1 MKMSKNKWVRSIS
14 FNRTNPDDIKRLKFI
29 GKKSFSKF
37 VKKLIDE
44 EIQKQKAVSPTA
56 TTQTATPQA
65 PHPALSTLQY
75 QSITPSKPKMNV
87 KIGGKEYV

>member
-1 MKMSKNKWVRSIS
+1 MSTNKWVRSIS
-14 FNRTNPDDIKRLKFI
+14 FNRTNPADVARLKFI

-56 TTQTATPQA
+56 TTQTAKPQA
-65 PHPALSTLQY
+65 RQPVLSTQQY
-75 QSITPSKPKMNV
+75 QSKPKMNV

>member
-1 MKMSKNKWVRSIS
+1 MSANKWVRSIS
-14 FNRTNPDDIKRLKFI
+14 FNRTNPDDIKRLKYI

-44 EIQKQKAVSPTA
+44 EIQRQKTVTPVDLTK
-56 TTQTATPQA
+56 TATPQVQQQVL
-65 PHPALSTLQY
+65 PKKQN
-75 QSITPSKPKMNV
+75 QSIAPSIPKMNV